1 MQRSSLRVATAI
13 RERAPRVF
21 DIEADIVDRR
31 LADLVGERRAL
42 VAGLMASP
50 AAIAPKYFYDA
61 AGCELFCK
69 ICNLPEYY
77 PTRVEARIFADHRDD
92 IAAVAGT
99 GKQFVDLGAG
109 DCAKA
114 AGWLPC
120 LQPARYVA
128 VDIADDALEG
138 ALPSI
143 AAEFPGIEVRGVLTD
158 FTQGLDLRRD
168 VAPGPATYFY
178 PGSSIGNFAPADAL
192 AFLQSIRR
200 QCGNDAES
208 GLLIGVDT
216 KKDPARLQA
225 AYDDAE
231 GVTAAFNRNA
241 LAHVNRILG
250 THFRPDGFRH
260 VARYNEAASRVEMHL
275 EAIDAQAVTI
285 DGVARIFRAGE
296 RIHTENSYKYAEVE
310 FVAMLQ
316 RAGFC
321 DVRVWRDDA
330 RDFAVYYASAI
341 SAT

>member
-1 MQRSSLRVATAI
+1 MQRSSLRVATAVT
-13 RERAPRVF
+13 ERATRVF

-31 LADLVGERRAL
+31 HADPAGERRAL
-42 VAGLMASP
+42 VAGLIGTP
-50 AAIAPKYFYDA
+50 ATLAPKYFYDA
-61 AGCELFCK
+61 TGCELFCK
-69 ICNLPEYY
+69 ICTVPEYY
-77 PTRVEARIFADHRDD
+77 PTRVEAQIFAAHRAE

-99 GKQFVDLGAG
+99 GKQLVDLGAG

-114 AGWLPC
+114 AGWLPY
-120 LQPARYVA
+120 LRPSRYIA

-138 ALPSI
+138 ALPLI
-143 AAEFPGIEVRGVLTD
+143 AAEFPDIEVRGILTD
-158 FTQGLDLRRD
+158 FTQGLDLGRD
-168 VAPGPATYFY
+168 VETSPTTYFY

-225 AYDDAE
+225 AYDDAA

-250 THFRPDGFRH
+250 TDFRPEGFRH
-260 VARYNEAASRVEMHL
+260 VALYNEAASRVEMYV

-285 DGVARIFRAGE
+285 DGIVRIFRPGE
-296 RIHTENSYKYAEVE
+296 RIHTENSYKYADVE

-316 RAGFC
+316 RAGFS
-321 DVRVWRDDA
+321 DVRVWLDDA